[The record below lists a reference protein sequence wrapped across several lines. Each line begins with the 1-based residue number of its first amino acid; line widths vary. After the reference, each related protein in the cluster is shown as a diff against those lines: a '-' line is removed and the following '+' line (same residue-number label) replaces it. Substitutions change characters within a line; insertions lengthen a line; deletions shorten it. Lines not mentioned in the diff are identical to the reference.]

1 MLTTIKLQNQDEFII
16 GNVLAYN
23 SVFKTWSIEH
33 YSKCSFRC
41 AYCCFDSQGKS
52 VATVDP
58 DLLIP
63 VLADDIHKATA
74 TGLFIPE
81 QTKIILS
88 CLTDPYVDQD
98 ATLLLTRSIIQYL
111 ASIRQPFVIGTRGVL
126 IQRDFD
132 LLQNYGAHSEVHF
145 SLPVI
150 DPDYIKKFE
159 PHVPAIEQRIYTI
172 HAAHK
177 AGINITVRIDPW
189 IPGATDVEAT
199 LQCLPKNIDI
209 LVSPLLLAN
218 VINLGAPADEMGQ
231 SQTGNADKT
240 SGLLFN
246 KYQGFMQHGL
256 CRTATKLFSHLS
268 QSDIN
273 REYIK
278 ERNRIGFRRKLKWYY
293 PPMADGRV
301 HDLAHRFLKPDEL
314 SSLP

>member
-1 MLTTIKLQNQDEFII
+1 MLTTITLKNASEFKI

-23 SVFKTWSIEH
+23 SIFKTWSIEH

-58 DLLIP
+58 DKLIP
-63 VLADDIHKATA
+63 VLANDINNAID
-74 TGLFIPE
+74 TGLFIPG

-98 ATLLLTRSIIQYL
+98 AALLLTRHIIQYL
-111 ASIRQPFVIGTRGVL
+111 VSIHQPFIIGTRGVL
-126 IQRDFD
+126 IERDFD
-132 LLQNYGAHSEVHF
+132 LLQSYGTGSEVHF

-150 DPDYIKKFE
+150 NPDYIKKFE
-159 PHVPAIEQRIYTI
+159 PHVPAIEQRISTI
-172 HAAHK
+172 QAAHK
-177 AGINITVRIDPW
+177 AGIHVTVRIDPW
-189 IPGATDVEAT
+189 IPGATDVEAI

-209 LVSPLLLAN
+209 LVSPLLFTDTLIIGEGVDATDP
-218 VINLGAPADEMGQ
+218 L
-231 SQTGNADKT
+231 QTVNADKT
-240 SGLLFN
+240 SDPLFN
-246 KYQGFMQHGL
+246 KYQGFTQHGF

-278 ERNRIGFRRKLKWYY
+278 ERNRIGFRRKVKWYY
-293 PPMADGRV
+293 PPMSSANIQ
-301 HDLAHRFLKPDEL
+301 DLAHRFLKPDEL
-314 SSLP
+314 S

>member
-1 MLTTIKLQNQDEFII
+1 MLTTIKLENQGEFII
-16 GNVLAYN
+16 GNVLAHN

-52 VATVDP
+52 VTTVDP
-58 DLLIP
+58 EQLIP
-63 VLADDIHKATA
+63 LLAKDIKNAIN

-88 CLTDPYVDQD
+88 CHTDPYVEQD
-98 ATLLLTRSIIQYL
+98 ATLLLTRHIIKYLVSIH
-111 ASIRQPFVIGTRGVL
+111 QPFIIGTRGVL

-132 LLQNYGAHSEVHF
+132 LLQNYGTESEVHF

-159 PHVPAIEQRIYTI
+159 PHVPAIEQRISTI
-172 HAAHK
+172 QAAHK

-189 IPGATDVEAT
+189 IPGATDVEAI
-199 LQCLPKNIDI
+199 LQYLPKDIDI
-209 LVSPLLLAN
+209 LVSPLILAGVFDN
-218 VINLGAPADEMGQ
+218 GGRVDAIDQ
-231 SQTGNADKT
+231 SQTSNADKT
-240 SGLLFN
+240 SDLLFN
-246 KYQGFMQHGL
+246 KYQGFMQHGF

-293 PPMADGRV
+293 PPIAGNNA